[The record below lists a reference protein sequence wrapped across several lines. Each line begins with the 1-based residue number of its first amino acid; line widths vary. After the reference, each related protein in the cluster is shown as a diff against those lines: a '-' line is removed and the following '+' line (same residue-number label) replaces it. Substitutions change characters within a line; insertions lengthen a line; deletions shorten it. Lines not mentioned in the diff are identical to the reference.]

1 MVRKACL
8 TLQVY
13 NKYSPVIYSSIFM
26 VSFLFFFAI
35 YLFSCAGSLLWDVG
49 SNSLTRES
57 NPGPLHWE
65 CGVLATGPRQGS
77 PCGFLS

>member
-26 VSFLFFFAI
+26 VSFLFFFLLFI
-35 YLFSCAGSLLWDVG
+35 YLAVPGLCCGMWD
-49 SNSLTRES
+49 LT
-57 NPGPLHWE
+57 P
-65 CGVLATGPRQGS
+65 
-77 PCGFLS
+77 